1 MLTRRAAL
9 PALLAMPWLRR
20 AAAAEEAGDFPN
32 RPIRVIVPYSAGGQ
46 GDTIAR
52 SIQPRMSEALGQ
64 PVVIEN
70 RTGAGGTIAAGLL
83 AAAPADGYT
92 LMLDA
97 TSFLIVPLAVRNLAF
112 DYETAFAPVGIV
124 AEQAYVVAVTQAV
137 AASDLQGLLA
147 LVRRSGQSMA
157 YGTPGIGSIGHLA
170 GALLASRSGLPFEH
184 AAYRGGADVSRDLA
198 AGTLPMGIITFNS
211 LAPTLQSGRARA
223 IAVTSG
229 IRRGDTSI
237 PTIAES
243 DFPGFDLT
251 SWNAL
256 FAPAGTPPAVIR
268 KIASAANQ
276 ATSDAT
282 VRQRLAGIG
291 SEATELQPDA
301 FATRLVTERE
311 VVKGIV
317 REAGIVFQ

>member
-1 MLTRRAAL
+1 MLTRRAML
-9 PALLAMPWLRR
+9 PALLAAPALS
-20 AAAAEEAGDFPN
+20 AAAEEAGDYPN
-32 RPIRVIVPYSAGGQ
+32 RPIRVILPYSAGGQ

-52 SIQPRMSEALGQ
+52 SIQPRMSEVLGQ

-70 RTGAGGTIAAGLL
+70 RTGAGGSIGAGLV
-83 AAAPADGYT
+83 AAAPPDGYT
-92 LMLDA
+92 LMMDA
-97 TSFLIVPLAVRNLAF
+97 TAFLIVPLAIRNLTF
-112 DYETAFAPVGIV
+112 DYETAFAPIGIV
-124 AEQAYVVAVTQAV
+124 AEQAYVLGVTSGLD
-137 AASDLQGLLA
+137 ASDLQGLLA

-157 YGTPGIGSIGHLA
+157 YGTPGVGSIGHLA

-198 AGTLPMGIITFNS
+198 AGTLSMGIITFNS
-211 LAPTLQSGRARA
+211 LGPALQSGRAKA
-223 IAVTSG
+223 LAVTSG
-229 IRRGDTSI
+229 VRRGDLGV

-243 DFPGFDLT
+243 GFPGFDLT

-268 KIASAANQ
+268 KLAAAANR

-282 VRQRLAGIG
+282 VRQRFAAIG
-291 SEATELQPDA
+291 SEAAALQPDA
-301 FATRLVTERE
+301 FATRLVTERQ
-311 VVKGIV
+311 VVKDIV